1 MGHLDGSV
9 LQYSNHFWGDKH
21 HGFQVL
27 YENTKKGEESAQELS
42 IFIKERLQLED
53 EYSKMLVKSMN
64 KVVWIKNFFL
74 KIIKYLSII
83 LCNCI
88 LFFFLFRV
96 IIYYKTYFW

>member
-64 KVVWIKNFFL
+64 KVVWI
-74 KIIKYLSII
+74 
-83 LCNCI
+83 
-88 LFFFLFRV
+88 
-96 IIYYKTYFW
+96 